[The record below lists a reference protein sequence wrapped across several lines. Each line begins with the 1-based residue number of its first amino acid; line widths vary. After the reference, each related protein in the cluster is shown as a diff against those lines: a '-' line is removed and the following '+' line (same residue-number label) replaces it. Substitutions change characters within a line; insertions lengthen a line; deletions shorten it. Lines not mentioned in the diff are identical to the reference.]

1 MFSLPQQAE
10 QPGMQKMSQIRALLL
25 TAACFLAL
33 SSCGSG
39 SPSSVFTPETRHPK
53 NWVNPEYIGT
63 DDFHG
68 SHVNI
73 TNGTPT
79 GAALFIRRCAGC
91 HGSDGSGKIGPNIQG
106 RTASQIKTFFGIVIY
121 MKWQRT
127 LTDENIQ
134 AISGFL
140 TDPQGNP
147 LTAAT
152 TINGESCKEC
162 HGPDLKGGI
171 AKISCFSCHK
181 DADGTVGHASGWL
194 SQKDEPIAYHGHYA
208 KKYAVACTTCHGP
221 DLKGPAVPSC
231 YKCHTGT
238 EWNLF

>member
-10 QPGMQKMSQIRALLL
+10 QPGMQEMSQIRVLLL
-25 TAACFLAL
+25 IACFLAL

-39 SPSSVFTPETRHPK
+39 STSSVFTPETRHPK
-53 NWVNPEYIGT
+53 NWVNPAYIGT

-68 SHVNI
+68 SHVSI
-73 TNGTPT
+73 TNGTPAGT
-79 GAALFIRRCAGC
+79 ALFTRRCAGC

-127 LTDENIQ
+127 LTDEDIQ
-134 AISGFL
+134 AISSFL
-140 TDPQGNP
+140 ADPKNNEM
-147 LTAAT
+147 TSAT
-152 TINGESCKEC
+152 TIKGDTCKEC
-162 HGPDLKGGI
+162 HGSDLTGGI

-194 SQKDEPIAYHGHYA
+194 SQKDEPVRYHGHYA
-208 KKYAVACTTCHGP
+208 KNYAVACTTCHGP

-238 EWNLF
+238 EWDTF